1 MFNKNN
7 KTHVRL
13 FIESPLIINN
23 IQITL
28 SESRL
33 ELKDDKNLMIH
44 CEEQESGIALMRAI
58 LGLEKISEGMI
69 YIKTEKK
76 ELFIDRKRN
85 VDFLREDI
93 RIAYVSK
100 DGSDYCRDL
109 TIMENLNLLGN
120 SPDFN
125 QRIQQLATDFLRED
139 IRIAYV
145 SKDGSDYCRDL
156 TIMENLNLLGNS
168 PDFNQ
173 RIQQLATDF
182 LVEEN
187 LDYVPDS
194 VSIRRRKIFSIIRAW
209 AFLPDIIVYT
219 NPLEYLDDFSKIEI
233 LRNFAIPKEDSAWL
247 SVVYVP
253 SIGELSTVLHNFHL
267 VEIIHS
273 DRI

>member
-85 VDFLREDI
+85 V
-93 RIAYVSK
+93 
-100 DGSDYCRDL
+100 
-109 TIMENLNLLGN
+109 
-120 SPDFN
+120 
-125 QRIQQLATDFLRED
+125 DFLRED